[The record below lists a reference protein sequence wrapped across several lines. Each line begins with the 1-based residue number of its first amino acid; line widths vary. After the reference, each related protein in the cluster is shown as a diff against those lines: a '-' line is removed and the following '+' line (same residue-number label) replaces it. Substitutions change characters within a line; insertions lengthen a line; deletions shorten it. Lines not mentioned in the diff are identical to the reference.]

1 MERMVSFMQNAY
13 FLGGAS
19 PEGFVS
25 DFPAQQKERYG
36 FLLKGGPGTGKSTL
50 MKTVAA
56 VFADEAVSVYH
67 CASDPR
73 SLDAVV
79 LEDRGVY
86 LADATA
92 PHEMSVALPYVTGE
106 LVDMAAGLH
115 PDVLAQKRES
125 IVSMANENAALHAE
139 CRTVLSAMASMQS
152 ISMRIGED
160 ALLRPKLDAFAQ
172 RLVKR
177 LLPKGMRNQ
186 RKDAGKVTY
195 RQCSALT
202 PLGNVLLL
210 PENYGIVLLCDDY
223 GCGAQTL
230 IANFAERLSVAG
242 MDCVLSRC
250 LTMRGKPGVHLL
262 LPECRLALL
271 SASLLEE
278 LPAEPLMQI
287 NLHRFYDAEVLR
299 KQRSVHRFAMK
310 NADLLQ
316 KRASALLADALAVH
330 DALEKPFIEAQNRE
344 KLEAITADV
353 CCAIR
358 ERFPLTV

>member
-1 MERMVSFMQNAY
+1 MVGFMQNAY

-25 DFPAQQKERYG
+25 DFPTQEKAHYG

-50 MKTVAA
+50 LKTVASL
-56 VFADEAVSVYH
+56 FADETVTLYH

-106 LVDMAAGLH
+106 LVDLAAGLQ
-115 PDVLAQKRES
+115 PDALAGNRER
-125 IVSMANENAALHAE
+125 IIAMANENAALHAE
-139 CRTVLSAMASMQS
+139 CRMVLSAVGSMQS
-152 ISMRIGED
+152 ISFGVGAD
-160 ALLRPKLDAFAQ
+160 ALMHQKLNAFTL

-177 LLPKGMRNQ
+177 LLPKTMRSKAN
-186 RKDAGKVTY
+186 AGGKILY

-210 PENYGIVLLCDDY
+210 PETYGTVLLEDDY
-223 GCGAQTL
+223 GCAAQSL
-230 IANFAERLSVAG
+230 IADFAERLSAAG
-242 MDCVLSRC
+242 MNCVLSRC
-250 LTMRGKPGVHLL
+250 LTMRGKPAVHLL

-271 SASLLEE
+271 SASLLET
-278 LPAEPLMQI
+278 LPAEPMMRL
-287 NLHRFYDAEVLR
+287 NLRRFYDADVLR
-299 KQRSVHRFAMK
+299 KQRAVHRFAVK
-310 NADLLQ
+310 NAVLLQ
-316 KRASALLADALAVH
+316 KRASALLSEALLVH
-330 DALEKPFIEAQNRE
+330 DALEAPFIKAQDRE
-344 KLEAITADV
+344 KLGAITADV